1 MSSGL
6 QNKMYN
12 YEVPPP
18 PGVWEKI
25 AAELDES
32 ELSAGF
38 PRRLHAIRVEPPVHI
53 WQSIAATLDEPA
65 MVSDYSSK
73 LYGIETTPPAG
84 AWNKIKTTLD
94 AEHETAVPEHR
105 KLFPLLRYA
114 AAAAIIGVIV
124 FGAIQLFT
132 GKKNDIEVAKIM
144 EQPKNDTIAPLTKET
159 NTPGDNNIAATDPIS
174 DDAALEASKQ
184 TYAKLD
190 LSVTNRIKKQTVDF
204 FADPVGLTNVF
215 TELNPQ
221 ETYRE
226 LHSSETN
233 EAGPA
238 HNDKKESLKNRYIML
253 MTPDGNI
260 IRMSKKLGG
269 ILCCVSG
276 EEQDD
281 GCKDQLKKWREKIAG
296 SPSSSSGSFLDV
308 LNMVSSLQ
316 ENHQL

>member
-12 YEVPPP
+12 YEVAPPQ
-18 PGVWEKI
+18 GVWEKI

-32 ELSAGF
+32 ELSYKFSAK
-38 PRRLHAIRVEPPVHI
+38 LQNARVTPPPHI
-53 WQSIAATLDEPA
+53 WQTIAVTLDESDL
-65 MVSDYSSK
+65 VNDYSSR
-73 LYGIETTPPAG
+73 LHGIEAVPPAG
-84 AWNKIKTTLD
+84 VWNKIKTTLD
-94 AEHETAVPEHR
+94 TEHEAAVPER
-105 KLFPLLRYA
+105 RRLSPLLHYA
-114 AAAAIIGVIV
+114 AAAAIIGVIA
-124 FGAIQLFT
+124 FGAFQLFT
-132 GKKNDIEVAKIM
+132 GKKNETDVVKITEPAK
-144 EQPKNDTIAPLTKET
+144 DLIAPVINEMNAPT
-159 NTPGDNNIAATDPIS
+159 DNNIPVTEEARDQ
-174 DDAALEASKQ
+174 AALEASKQ

-190 LSVTNRIKKQTVDF
+190 VSVTNRIKKQTVNF
-204 FADPVGLTNVF
+204 FSQAVDLTNAF
-215 TELNPQ
+215 TELTPQ
-221 ETYRE
+221 NTYRE
-226 LHSSETN
+226 MHSSETN
-233 EAGPA
+233 EPA
-238 HNDKKESLKNRYIML
+238 LAHYDKKEGLNSRYIML

-276 EEQDD
+276 EEQDE